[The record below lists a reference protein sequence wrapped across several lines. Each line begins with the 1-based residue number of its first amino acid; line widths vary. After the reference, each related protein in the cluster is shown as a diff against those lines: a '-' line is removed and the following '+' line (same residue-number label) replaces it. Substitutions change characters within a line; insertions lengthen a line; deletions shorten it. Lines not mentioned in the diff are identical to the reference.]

1 MFFKKSR
8 YRKLPDEVTVDR
20 QGRRLLSKTLRSQP
34 EVTGIFWHTI
44 EDGDRLD
51 HLAYKYYNQSRKWW
65 RICDANPE
73 FMSPQ
78 ALLGKTSLITQ
89 RFPISFNRQIPW
101 TTLRSELVSLLD
113 LLVWLTDGERFLI
126 ITLHPIDSN
135 LIEIIEK
142 AGFSVN
148 QPQTIGGIGE
158 ELIILRIFLRQKTSS
173 VTLMRKIA
181 RLVKV
186 PVWLTDDES
195 YLIVTLNPINN
206 NLTQIIELIEKE
218 GFSVEEP
225 QIIGGTGEQ
234 LAILPLFFKE
244 QPPWSTLMRTITNQ
258 VGVQDIWLTDD
269 ESYLIITFNQVNIQS
284 GNLTDML
291 GEAGFNVGQ
300 AQTIE
305 RTGKQIVIPPNI
317 VG

>member
-1 MFFKKSR
+1 
-8 YRKLPDEVTVDR
+8 
-20 QGRRLLSKTLRSQP
+20 LRSFP
-34 EVTGIFWHTI
+34 EVTGIFFHTI
-44 EDGDRLD
+44 EDSDRLD
-51 HLAYKYYNQSRKWW
+51 HLANKYYNRPRKWW

-73 FMSPQ
+73 FMLPQ
-78 ALLGKTSLITQ
+78 ALLGKTPLITQ
-89 RFPISFNRQIPW
+89 GFPISFNKQIPW
-101 TTLRSELVSLLD
+101 ATLRSELVSLVD

-148 QPQTIGGIGE
+148 QPQTIGEMGE
-158 ELIILRIFLRQKTSS
+158 ELIILPIFLKQKTSS
-173 VTLMRKIA
+173 VTLMRTIS
-181 RLVKV
+181 RLVNV

-195 YLIVTLNPINN
+195 HLIVTLNPINN

-244 QPPWSTLMRTITNQ
+244 QPPWSTLMGTIANQ
-258 VGVQDIWLTDD
+258 VGVQDVWLTDD
-269 ESYLIITFNQVNIQS
+269 ESYLIVTFNQVNIQS
-284 GNLTDML
+284 SHLTDMVE
-291 GEAGFNVGQ
+291 EAGFNVGQ
-300 AQTIE
+300 AQTVG
-305 RTGKQIVIPPNI
+305 RTGKQIVIPPDI